1 MNVRAYMR
9 ITFCLFVGCLLAAG
23 FMLLLN
29 LANPNAWASTG
40 ALFASTT
47 GTGTDCTQGNPCSL
61 QTALGQAVDS
71 DSLFVAGGTYTSTS
85 SISVVH
91 ISNKSFTLYG
101 GWDGAASGAVL
112 RDPDTYPTILDGE
125 GQRRVVYIS
134 GNSSPTLDGFT
145 IANGLSGEAAGI
157 ALFVYDH
164 PNATPVI
171 RNCVITNNV
180 ATGGWGGGILIDGGR
195 PIIEHNRIMS
205 NTTPYEGGGVGAAF
219 GSHLTLEN
227 NLIAGNSALVS
238 GAGVR
243 LRDTWTTLRNN
254 TIAYNSGT
262 GGDGIYVTNTTITLT
277 DNIIVSNTY
286 GLRTAGTI
294 TETITFNDVWR
305 NSTSNYS
312 GLPDPTSSDGN
323 ISLDPIFVSG
333 PHGDY
338 YLSQLSSGQALQS
351 PCVDAGSDLAVNI
364 GLQNRTTRTDKEVD
378 SGIVDMGFHYRAVR
392 RILLP
397 LVLKS

>member
-1 MNVRAYMR
+1 MNARAYMR

-23 FMLLLN
+23 LMLLLN
-29 LANPNAWASTG
+29 RAHINAWASPG

-47 GTGTDCTQGNPCSL
+47 GTGTDCTQSNPCSL
-61 QTALGQAVDS
+61 QTALGQAVDG

-85 SISVVH
+85 DDGVVR

-101 GWDGAASGAVL
+101 GWDGSDSGTVL
-112 RDPDTYPTILDGE
+112 RDSVTYPTILDGE
-125 GQRRVVYIS
+125 GQRGVVYITE
-134 GNSSPTLDGFT
+134 NSSPILDGLT
-145 IANGLSGEAAGI
+145 IVNGWRGEAAGI
-157 ALFVYDH
+157 ALFVSGH
-164 PNATPVI
+164 SEAMPVI

-180 ATGGWGGGILIDGGR
+180 ATGGWGGGILIEGGR
-195 PIIEHNRIMS
+195 PIIEHNLIMS

-227 NLIAGNSALVS
+227 NLIAGNSAQDD

-254 TIAYNSGT
+254 TIANNSGA

-277 DNIIVSNTY
+277 DNIVVSNTY
-286 GLRTAGTI
+286 GLRTTGAI
-294 TETITFNDVWR
+294 TETITFNDVWG
-305 NSTSNYS
+305 NTTSNYS
-312 GLPDPTSSDGN
+312 GLPDPTGSNGN
-323 ISLDPIFVSG
+323 ISLDPIFVSS

-364 GLQNRTTRTDKEVD
+364 GLQNRTTRTDREVD
-378 SGIVDMGFHYRAVR
+378 SDIVDMGYHYRAVR